1 MTSDD
6 PAMHLLR
13 ARDAPGTAQRTLSAA
28 TGMAR
33 MHLEQ
38 RSVPAGAELA
48 LPGGTGAEGFVY
60 VLEGHGTIT
69 CAAESLAIG
78 PGDFLGLAPDERP
91 VLSNAGA
98 TVLTLL
104 IGFATDG
111 G

>member
-6 PAMHLLR
+6 PGRHLLR
-13 ARDAPGTAQRTLSAA
+13 AREAPGTGRRKLSAP

-38 RSVPAGAELA
+38 RSIPARAELA
-48 LPGGTGAEGFVY
+48 LSGSAGAEGFVY

-69 CAAESLAIG
+69 CTTESLAIG

-98 TVLTLL
+98 TDLTVL
-104 IGFATDG
+104 IGFAADG